1 RKPNAM
7 RSGSRRG
14 RSANERHQAQ
24 LPRLRQRALPHL
36 RRRARALHGL
46 SRRRGRAPLELPRL
60 RAQSRGA
67 RCVLQRQRDGH
78 RGLQVV
84 GPLPG
89 AARAET
95 RVMRHAKL
103 LAKAENLLANDIPD
117 GFIERHNGHLYNG
130 LLGNTTERREW
141 IREDIAVV
149 RAAEALG
156 LKPKRRYTLR
166 WDEPEKT

>member
-1 RKPNAM
+1 
-7 RSGSRRG
+7 
-14 RSANERHQAQ
+14 
-24 LPRLRQRALPHL
+24 
-36 RRRARALHGL
+36 
-46 SRRRGRAPLELPRL
+46 
-60 RAQSRGA
+60 
-67 RCVLQRQRDGH
+67 
-78 RGLQVV
+78 
-84 GPLPG
+84 
-89 AARAET
+89 
-95 RVMRHAKL
+95 MRHAKL